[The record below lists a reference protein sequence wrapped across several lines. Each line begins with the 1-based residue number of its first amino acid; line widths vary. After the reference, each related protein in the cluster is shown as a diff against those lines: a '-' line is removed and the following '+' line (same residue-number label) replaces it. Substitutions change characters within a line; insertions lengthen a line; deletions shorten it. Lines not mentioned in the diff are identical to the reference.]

1 MKLIL
6 RIFITS
12 LLVMAI
18 AYLMKGVRVDEFTTA
33 LTVAIVLGLLNF
45 FVKPI
50 LVLFTLPV
58 TFFTLGLFLL
68 VINAIMILLC
78 DEFVDGFEVSS
89 FWTAMLFSIIL
100 SLSQSLVYQIT
111 GDTNK
116 QVKINRIKLG
126 WVAEMLY
133 FCNPILV
140 CKKHKK

>member
-1 MKLIL
+1 MKLLL
-6 RIFITS
+6 RILITA

-45 FVKPI
+45 FVKPV
-50 LVLFTLPV
+50 LVLFTLPI

-68 VINAIMILLC
+68 VINAIIILLC
-78 DEFVDGFEVSS
+78 DEFVDGFDVSS

-111 GDTNK
+111 GDTK
-116 QVKINRIKLG
+116 
-126 WVAEMLY
+126 
-133 FCNPILV
+133 
-140 CKKHKK
+140 

>member
-1 MKLIL
+1 MKLLFRIL
-6 RIFITS
+6 ITAI
-12 LLVMAI
+12 LALVI
-18 AYLMKGVRVDEFTTA
+18 SKLMKGVIIDEFTTA

-68 VINAIMILLC
+68 VINAVIILLC
-78 DEFVDGFEVSS
+78 DEFVEGFEVSS

-111 GDTNK
+111 GDTK
-116 QVKINRIKLG
+116 
-126 WVAEMLY
+126 
-133 FCNPILV
+133 
-140 CKKHKK
+140 